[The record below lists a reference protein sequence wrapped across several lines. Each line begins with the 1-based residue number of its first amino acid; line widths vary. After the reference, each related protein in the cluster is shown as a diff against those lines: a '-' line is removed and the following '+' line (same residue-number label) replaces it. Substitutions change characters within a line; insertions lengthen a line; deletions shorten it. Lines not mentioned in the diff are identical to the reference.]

1 MQQYRSIRILC
12 VASAMGAIATGCASK
27 PTQRSETIGSLW
39 RQSATPDSRR
49 ATTATHRNTVTIANS
64 PIPVQPNSPDVAT
77 VNGRGISRA
86 TLIDLVLRSRG
97 VGVLEQ
103 LIALETARASA
114 AARGLTV
121 TGEDV
126 ERERSRMYR
135 RVADPLMAVTT
146 GSLDA
151 ELARRLLSSILQE
164 RNISRE
170 EFEIILHRNAYLRKI
185 VESEQSFTDRELRDE
200 YDRAF
205 GRRVR
210 VRHIQL
216 ATAREVARIQERLA
230 GGESFED
237 LARRYSANEISAV
250 SGGLLI
256 PFSRSDDRVPEALR
270 TAAFSL
276 SLSEVSGAVRAGAW
290 YHLLRL
296 EEIVPAEA
304 KDFESVRNELA
315 VRLGERRSE
324 AQMFERYEKLFRDAT
339 IVVHDPMLREAYQR
353 AHPGTGG

>member
-1 MQQYRSIRILC
+1 
-12 VASAMGAIATGCASK
+12 
-27 PTQRSETIGSLW
+27 
-39 RQSATPDSRR
+39 
-49 ATTATHRNTVTIANS
+49 
-64 PIPVQPNSPDVAT
+64 
-77 VNGRGISRA
+77 
-86 TLIDLVLRSRG
+86 
-97 VGVLEQ
+97 
-103 LIALETARASA
+103 
-114 AARGLTV
+114 
-121 TGEDV
+121 
-126 ERERSRMYR
+126 MYR

-151 ELARRLLSSILQE
+151 DTARRLLSSILQE

-216 ATAREVARIQERLA
+216 ATAREVARIQERLSDGA
-230 GGESFED
+230 SFED

-256 PFSRSDDRVPEALR
+256 PFARSDDRVPEALR

-276 SLSEVSGAVRAGAW
+276 SPSEVFGAVRAGAW

-296 EEIVPAEA
+296 EDIVPAES

-315 VRLGERRSE
+315 ERLGERRSE

-339 IVVHDPMLREAYQR
+339 IKVHDPMLREAYQR